1 MRLFYMCFIQWSVV
15 LYPTTFAFFPTVC
28 DFFHATRSSL
38 YRNAQIEIRFRAMP
52 LVAGSAAL
60 SCPEEHAE
68 YRQGLVN
75 KYRREV
81 MSEHDLAAMYRF
93 YNVALRIMAAA

>member
-1 MRLFYMCFIQWSVV
+1 
-15 LYPTTFAFFPTVC
+15 
-28 DFFHATRSSL
+28 
-38 YRNAQIEIRFRAMP
+38 MP
-52 LVAGSAAL
+52 LVTGSATL

-68 YRQGLVN
+68 YRQGLIN

-93 YNVALRIMAAA
+93 YSLALRVMAAA

>member
-1 MRLFYMCFIQWSVV
+1 
-15 LYPTTFAFFPTVC
+15 
-28 DFFHATRSSL
+28 
-38 YRNAQIEIRFRAMP
+38 MP
-52 LVAGSAAL
+52 LMEGSATL

-68 YRQGLVN
+68 HRQGLVN

>member
-1 MRLFYMCFIQWSVV
+1 
-15 LYPTTFAFFPTVC
+15 
-28 DFFHATRSSL
+28 
-38 YRNAQIEIRFRAMP
+38 MP
-52 LVAGSAAL
+52 LVAGNAAL
-60 SCPEEHAE
+60 SRSGERAE
-68 YRQGLVN
+68 YRQGLVY